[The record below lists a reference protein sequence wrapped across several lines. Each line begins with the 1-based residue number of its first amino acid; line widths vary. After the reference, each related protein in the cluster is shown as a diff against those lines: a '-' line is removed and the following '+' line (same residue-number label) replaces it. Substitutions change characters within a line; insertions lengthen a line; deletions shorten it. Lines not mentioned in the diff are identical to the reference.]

1 MGKGGGC
8 FPSKSKTKK
17 PDDAVPPA
25 EPPAPE
31 PAAAAAAT
39 SAEPAAPPAA
49 TAAEP
54 AASTAEAAGAATTE
68 APKTEAEAPPE
79 STTPAAKPAEP
90 AAVEG
95 SAPAAPVA
103 AEAAPVEAAPAA
115 AEPVGAEA
123 APADAAAAAA
133 ATEAAAPSSET
144 PATGSGDVPS
154 AVAAVETS
162 VPEETPAPES
172 GPSAGP
178 DAEPVPEAAAAPA
191 AEPAEPIP
199 EPPSVPEAVA
209 EAPVPEAA
217 VVVDAA
223 VAPAAVETVEAG
235 AKGEEKAAEG
245 QETAP
250 AEVVPPSSN
259 TVKVYIVF
267 YSMYGHVLTMAHKV
281 KEGVDSVDG
290 AQGFL
295 FQVPETLPDA
305 VLAKMGAPSK
315 PLDIP
320 EITPKALFEADAII
334 FGFPTRFGMMCA
346 QMKQFLDAT
355 GSLWRSQALS
365 GKPAGFFFSTGTQG
379 GGQETT
385 AGYTYQGLFNPEV
398 HGGSPYGAG
407 TYVADGSRNPSEL
420 ELEMAAHQGRLT
432 AIVGAKLKKG
442 SLAEEA
448 EEGN

>member
-1 MGKGGGC
+1 ML
-8 FPSKSKTKK
+8 P
-17 PDDAVPPA
+17 
-25 EPPAPE
+25 
-31 PAAAAAAT
+31 
-39 SAEPAAPPAA
+39 
-49 TAAEP
+49 
-54 AASTAEAAGAATTE
+54 
-68 APKTEAEAPPE
+68 
-79 STTPAAKPAEP
+79 
-90 AAVEG
+90 
-95 SAPAAPVA
+95 
-103 AEAAPVEAAPAA
+103 
-115 AEPVGAEA
+115 
-123 APADAAAAAA
+123 
-133 ATEAAAPSSET
+133 
-144 PATGSGDVPS
+144 
-154 AVAAVETS
+154 
-162 VPEETPAPES
+162 
-172 GPSAGP
+172 
-178 DAEPVPEAAAAPA
+178 AAAAPA

-209 EAPVPEAA
+209 EAPVAEAA
-217 VVVDAA
+217 VVADAA

-245 QETAP
+245 QATAP
-250 AEVVPPSSN
+250 AEVVPPSSD

-295 FQVPETLPDA
+295 FQVPETLSDA

-385 AGYTYQGLFNPEV
+385 ALTAISQLAHHGMMYVPVGYTYQGLFNPDV

-442 SLAEEA
+442 SLAEDA
-448 EEGN
+448 EEGG